1 MTDVENIIKSL
12 GIKSKEELQKEKLE
26 NSQLQLVVKSNS
38 LIQETRYELS
48 TQEQKLIIYL
58 VSLIK
63 PKYEEFQEFSIDVKE
78 VCNIM
83 GITEH
88 YQNYANLKSSLKTL
102 ADKSF
107 WIATPEKE
115 YLFRW
120 LERLEI
126 DKTQT
131 KVLCRFDERLKPYLL
146 KLRESFTAFNLC
158 YVLALKSK
166 YAIRLYE
173 LFHSYLYR
181 KEFQL
186 TLDEIRKMLKLE
198 DKYAEYKELNRNV
211 IKRAVDEINEYTDLS
226 VNYKPIRE
234 GKRVVAVEFKL
245 HFTGDDIT
253 QQTALEQLSLDEV

>member
-1 MTDVENIIKSL
+1 MLNSEQINENFGFKS
-12 GIKSKEELQKEKLE
+12 EEEKQRE
-26 NSQLQLVVKSNS
+26 KNEKAQLQLVVKSNA
-38 LIQETRYELS
+38 LIQETRYELT

-63 PKYEEFQEFSIDVKE
+63 PNYEEFQVFSIDVKE

-88 YQNYANLKSSLKTL
+88 YQNYANLKSSLKAL

-107 WIATPEKE
+107 WISTQEKE

-120 LERLEI
+120 LEQLEI

-146 KLRESFTAFNLC
+146 KLRESFTTFNLC

-186 TLDEIRKMLKLE
+186 TLEEIRRMLKLE

-211 IKRAVDEINEYTDLS
+211 IKKAVEEINEITDLTIE
-226 VNYKPIRE
+226 YRPIRE
-234 GKRVVAVEFKL
+234 GKRIVSIEFKVKCL
-245 HFTGDDIT
+245 NDAIT
-253 QQTALEQLSLDEV
+253 QQIALEQISLDEV